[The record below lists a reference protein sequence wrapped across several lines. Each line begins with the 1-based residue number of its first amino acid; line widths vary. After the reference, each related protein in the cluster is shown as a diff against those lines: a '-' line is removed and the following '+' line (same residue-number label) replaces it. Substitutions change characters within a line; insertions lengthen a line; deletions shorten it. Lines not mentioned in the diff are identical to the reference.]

1 VSRPPNPLPR
11 LYRWRTNLVHIPAMA
26 VVTIACGS
34 LSLLVSFVDKRGS
47 AQQRIARFWARS
59 MVCLSGCSLTVRR
72 AENLRKAPVAV
83 YASNHTS
90 YMDTPV
96 IFAALPFQFRILAK
110 KELWPIAF
118 IGWYLDRSGQ
128 IPIDTVNTH
137 TTLSSLG
144 AGVKALRAGMSLF
157 VFPEGRR
164 TPDGELQTFL
174 SGAAYLA
181 IRAQVPLV
189 PLALSGVY
197 DLLPIHTRHLY
208 PGELTLT
215 VGEPIDTKGMT
226 RRQTD
231 QLTVQ
236 LRDAIEA
243 LRQPEIAVVKSS
255 VEEAAVRAEV

>member
-1 VSRPPNPLPR
+1 MSRRPNPLPR
-11 LYRWRTNLVHIPAMA
+11 FYRWRTNLWHIPIMTVAT
-26 VVTIACGS
+26 VACAS
-34 LSLLVSFVDKRGS
+34 FSLLVSLVDKQGR
-47 AQQRIARFWARS
+47 AQHRIARFWARTLVTFAGS
-59 MVCLSGCSLTVRR
+59 SLIVRG
-72 AENLRKAPVAV
+72 ADNLHRQPVAV

-96 IFAALPFQFRILAK
+96 VFAALPFQFRILAK

-128 IPIDTVNTH
+128 IPVDTRNPH
-137 TTLSSLG
+137 ATLSSLG
-144 AGVKALRAGMSLF
+144 AAVKALRAGMPLF
-157 VFPEGRR
+157 VLPEGGR

-189 PLALSGVY
+189 PIALAGVY

-215 VGEPIDTKGMT
+215 AGEPIDTTGMSI
-226 RRQTD
+226 RQTD
-231 QLTVQ
+231 ELTEK
-236 LRDAIEA
+236 LRAAIQE
-243 LRQPEIAVVKSS
+243 LTDRQQQANTARAVSLVS
-255 VEEAAVRAEV
+255 